1 MRTMEAKL
9 GDTALTLVANW
20 KTSLEI
26 AERIGDPMMI
36 AREAVKEAVLL
47 EKGLPF
53 RPDFVLTTENVAEII
68 QIGVNAAGVNMSVHE
83 IGELIFEA
91 GIFVGKEIATD
102 YLAMIIGPQSQEVP
116 KKEGKASGK

>member
-1 MRTMEAKL
+1 MEAKL

-20 KTSLEI
+20 KTSLEV
-26 AERIGDPMMI
+26 AERVGDPMMI

-68 QIGVNAAGVNMSVHE
+68 HIGVNAGDTEMSLDR
-83 IGELIFEA
+83 IGELIFDA
-91 GIFVGKEIATD
+91 GIFAGKEIATD
-102 YLAMIIGPQSQEVP
+102 YLAMIIGPQSKEMP
-116 KKEGKASGK
+116 KKKGDKRSEK